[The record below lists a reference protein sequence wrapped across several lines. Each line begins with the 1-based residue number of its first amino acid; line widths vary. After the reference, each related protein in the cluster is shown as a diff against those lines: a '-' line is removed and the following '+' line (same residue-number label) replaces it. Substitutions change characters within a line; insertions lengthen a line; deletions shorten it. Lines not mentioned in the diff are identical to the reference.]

1 VTGPFFWR
9 AQNGC
14 VFARARPAVSFATKC
29 VHRGTNVRSNTKK
42 SSSPIRKS
50 DVEMHK
56 ILLNS
61 LDVVNEHSEKTMA
74 LAACLGARVVV
85 MTTLI
90 DAMFPHLSVSQRLEV
105 SRSFRLGVE
114 NVMSL
119 TDDRIMPEEFHAAL
133 LEQTNV
139 FLAALKPLD

>member
-1 VTGPFFWR
+1 
-9 AQNGC
+9 
-14 VFARARPAVSFATKC
+14 
-29 VHRGTNVRSNTKK
+29 
-42 SSSPIRKS
+42 
-50 DVEMHK
+50 
-56 ILLNS
+56 
-61 LDVVNEHSEKTMA
+61 MA